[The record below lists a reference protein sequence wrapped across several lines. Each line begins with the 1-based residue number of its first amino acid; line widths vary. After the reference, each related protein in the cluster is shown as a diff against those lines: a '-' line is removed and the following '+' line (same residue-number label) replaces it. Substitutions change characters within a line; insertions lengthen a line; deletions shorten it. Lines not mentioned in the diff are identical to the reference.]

1 MNRMKR
7 EEYLELHAKLC
18 AEALELSLR
27 KNHDYAGC
35 DGNSPF
41 ANFERCELLGIT
53 TTTKGFLVRLT
64 DKLSRLVE
72 FSRSGTFAVRDE
84 SLRDT
89 VLDVINYVCLL
100 YAYETDRR
108 SSHDDHHRLE

>member
-1 MNRMKR
+1 MTRD
-7 EEYLELHAKLC
+7 EYLRMHKALC
-18 AEALELSLR
+18 AEALELSIR
-27 KNHDYAGC
+27 KNHDYAGS
-35 DGNSPF
+35 DGASPF
-41 ANFERCELLGIT
+41 ANFERCELLGICT
-53 TTTKGFLVRLT
+53 TTRGFLVRLT
-64 DKLSRLVE
+64 DKLSRLIE